1 MEKTPKGLRIH
12 ISFFGRRNV
21 GKSSLINKIVGQEV
35 SIVSPILGTTTD
47 PVEKTVELLPLGP
60 VVLIDTAGIDDEG
73 DVGDLRVAA
82 TKKVMGRTDI
92 AVIVTD
98 ADQPSSFE
106 LELVGNLKKSSIP
119 FIIVRNKADLNGE
132 SDLTAFKKIN
142 KRTVLCS
149 SLTGDGLT
157 SLKAE
162 IIALTPNDYFSSASL
177 LGDLIKPG
185 SLVVL
190 VVPIDLEAP
199 KGRLIMPQVQ
209 SIRDILDN
217 DSYCIVAKE
226 KELRDVLNRLKADP
240 DLVIT
245 DSQAFLRVAADIPT
259 GVRLTSFSILFARFK
274 GDLSAFVNG
283 VKAVDSLKSGDKILI
298 TEACAHHAIGDDIGK
313 VKIPRWL
320 TQYTGCKLQFEHT
333 HGHDF
338 PSQESLKEY
347 SLVIHC
353 GACTFNKRNMLT
365 RILKCREAG
374 VPITNYGICISYS
387 LGIFKK
393 ALEPFALDN

>member
-21 GKSSLINKIVGQEV
+21 GKSSLINKIVGQAV

-73 DVGDLRVAA
+73 TVGDLRVAS
-82 TKKVMGRTDI
+82 TKKVLGRTDI

-98 ADQPSSFE
+98 TDEPGSFE
-106 LELVGNLKKSSIP
+106 LELVENLKELSIP
-119 FIIVRNKADLNGE
+119 FIIVRNKADLNQGN
-132 SDLTAFKKIN
+132 DLAHLKKIS
-142 KRTVLCS
+142 KHTVLCS
-149 SLTGDGLT
+149 SLSGDGLT
-157 SLKAE
+157 SLKAA

-209 SIRDILDN
+209 SIRDILDS
-217 DSYCIVAKE
+217 DSYCIVVKE
-226 KELRDVLNRLKADP
+226 KELRDVSNRLKADP

-245 DSQAFLRVAADIPT
+245 DSQAFLRVGADIPD

-274 GDLSAFVNG
+274 GDLAAFVDG

-320 TQYTGCKLQFEHT
+320 TQYTGCKLIFEHT

-338 PSQESLKEY
+338 PSPEELKEY

-365 RILKCREAG
+365 RILKCKEAG

-393 ALEPFALDN
+393 ALEPFDLKS